1 MDVLPCTAKSREV
14 FPKRSLNPH
23 QIARGEAVVLT
34 QRNWAQH
41 AVQSKYRLMI
51 LPNDVH
57 MGWTV
62 VIWIDDDSKC
72 ANPHNGWHGIIIA

>member
-1 MDVLPCTAKSREV
+1 
-14 FPKRSLNPH
+14 
-23 QIARGEAVVLT
+23 
-34 QRNWAQH
+34 
-41 AVQSKYRLMI
+41 MI